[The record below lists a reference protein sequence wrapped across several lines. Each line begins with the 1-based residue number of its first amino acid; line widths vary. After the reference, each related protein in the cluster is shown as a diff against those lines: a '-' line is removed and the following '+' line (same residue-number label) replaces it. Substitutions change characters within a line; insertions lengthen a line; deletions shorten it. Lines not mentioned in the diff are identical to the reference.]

1 MSSGPDYNALRAL
14 ALDSGADE
22 EAVTVNTRALIDKI
36 LARYSG
42 EWTTLREM
50 IQNAADASAS
60 RVTIRYE
67 TRPSPTVAAP
77 RSTDPSAILKH
88 VLLHHSLQR
97 LVVSNDGHPFQPSDW
112 SRLKRIAE
120 GNPDETKIGTYG
132 VGVYSVFADCEEPL
146 IRSGD
151 TALAFYWKGNS
162 LFTKHVEIPSSQSQR
177 LGQQSDT
184 TFILDY
190 RNTTTPLPG
199 LVSLSRFL
207 ATSLTFVNLQTV
219 DLWLDDWNLLTLTKK
234 VAPGVTISIPKNIE
248 TKTAEGIMKVAAV
261 QREMSQIDARWLK
274 IVGWVPPQPTASW
287 TSPSTGSSDS
297 IRGFFSRLAGGP
309 SDAKGTRNHSSRNTK
324 AEEPQSEELT
334 KPERATI
341 FLRMTTAEV
350 RATVSGSF
358 AGELERA
365 TKKPPPKQT
374 KVSVLTSLH
383 EDPSPEPREASV
395 DVFKTV
401 LPKTSGKVFI
411 GFPTAQT
418 TGLLAHVSAPSV
430 IPTVERESIDLNARH
445 VRTWNMELLRATGI
459 LLRIAWACDMD
470 SIKSKLSRLQS
481 QNKSI
486 GVAVATLLPE
496 AIHIFR
502 QFTFR
507 ESTPS
512 SRIGE
517 LLEESF
523 WMSDKLASI
532 ELFSS
537 LGVYPN
543 EKVRLP
549 TSEVSDFVHELPIIP
564 RQIVEGA
571 GEFVQKLKT
580 YGLVTD
586 ITVADVRDQLGKK
599 TLDENQLQGFL
610 VWCAQ
615 KKLQNTMS
623 PDLLRSLTDI
633 AIAWVGEKVVK
644 IKDLKYFV
652 NGSPVPGDLPH
663 SPETASFNVTKSL
676 SKEQLAALGWE
687 ELQIVPWLKY
697 LVEQS
702 GAEGAL
708 PAANDLTQSLVFS
721 AQVLPVISKHWEGL
735 SPSSKSTVLCLLMD
749 RTVIP
754 TRLGMR
760 KPAESYFPSVKLFS
774 DLAVIKGVTNVK
786 DKFLTALG
794 VRKTVALEI
803 IFDRLLSWD
812 EKSDGK
818 AAAQPG
824 KWNHVDLIRYLASIA
839 DDIPAAD
846 LVRLRLAAI
855 CTAEDAQ
862 HQTKPTTTRY
872 RPGQLYEPRDD
883 VRKLGFTLLHWPGVY
898 KPGSAEGRFLT
909 TLGLLAYP
917 SSSDLIASMA
927 KAPSTGEIELHHRL
941 LTFFIANFDKHRYG
955 ALTHPTEISARYL
968 PLEGRDFKELAAP
981 VDCFV
986 NEKSAVLGF
995 PVLRKDLHPHASK
1008 FGVLANPS
1016 VAECISRLIKMPP
1029 RTQREASSKFG
1040 YLSTRIGDF
1049 SQTLYRTLG
1058 ESSIVP
1064 VVARAAANASSG
1076 TRQTRLQ
1083 RPSLCFIGDGSTF
1096 GDIFDFVDF
1105 GADANAFLFACG
1117 SKHAPSEMEV
1127 AALIAREPARVLGT
1141 LQSVEKYLRLLR
1153 SLANSFASL
1162 KKDRSLF
1169 QSLSKAPCLLASKDA
1184 PPELGPAGS
1193 ERPGGVDDDLNEI
1206 DEDQGVV
1213 RDFLLATAGQVV
1225 IMDDFI
1231 SYSLFKDKLLLAPQ
1245 EEAIEDFYIALGSP
1259 LLSSLVVEEPR
1270 IGKIVTENAAAKKL
1284 QKIVYERSRLFLYD
1298 YPRDM
1303 IRHDSRWLEQNLQV
1317 QTVKSI
1323 SLRRSLR
1330 NTDWSHSEARTAA
1343 ITSSQKRWTLWIT
1356 EDACDLFQVSQALV
1370 NLLLIRP
1377 KPHSTMTLEV
1387 LLESNLMKL
1396 RSRGYNVDRILRA
1409 RAAEARIAEEQ
1420 RRKNLE
1426 EEQESLQKGGDE
1438 KEELAVKG
1446 QEVAAKVGPSHQRQ
1460 PSADNLVPA
1469 PLNVSPTA
1477 KERAPDSSQ
1486 SRRAKGLF
1494 HSFSRR
1500 LGLGDNNSSNNSN
1513 NNAASPT
1520 TQGNGN
1526 SVPDPQA
1533 LATALSSAIQASR
1546 PHNSATIFSL
1556 SDTSQV
1562 QDTSTYCD
1570 SRPGHDISFMGAT
1583 SQGIRIFLANGLPT
1597 RGTFLISH
1605 FDGLNL
1611 FGGLLREVG
1620 DIFGLAHGNL
1630 HIFYEEHGR
1639 SVAFNRQGSMFFNYD
1654 VFSKKHLDRG
1664 QKWLLTSEPRVG
1676 EPRQQL
1682 SEHSSR
1688 GSALVYWF
1696 VVMCHELA
1704 HNIVLEHSSRHS
1716 YWTET
1721 FVTQYFSRAVAATS
1735 SNNPQQQPQKQLQQ
1749 PNQQQ
1754 QDRPTDDTPPPY
1766 STG

>member
-1 MSSGPDYNALRAL
+1 MSM
-14 ALDSGADE
+14 
-22 EAVTVNTRALIDKI
+22 TVLMST
-36 LARYSG
+36 AR
-42 EWTTLREM
+42 TTLREM

-67 TRPSPTVAAP
+67 TRPSPSVVAP

-146 IRSGD
+146 VRSGD

-162 LFTKHVEIPSSQSQR
+162 LFTKRVEIPMSQSQK

-190 RNTTTPLPG
+190 RNTTAPLPG
-199 LVSLSRFL
+199 LVSLSQFL

-234 VAPGVTISIPKNIE
+234 AAPGVTIPIPNNIE
-248 TKTAEGIMKVAAV
+248 TKTTEGIMKVAAV
-261 QREMSQIDARWLK
+261 QRETSQIDARWLK
-274 IVGWVPPQPTASW
+274 IVGWVPPQPTTSW
-287 TSPSTGSSDS
+287 TPPSTASSDS
-297 IRGFFSRLAGGP
+297 IRGFFSRLAGG
-309 SDAKGTRNHSSRNTK
+309 SSAAKGTTNNSSRNTNV
-324 AEEPQSEELT
+324 EEPKLEELT
-334 KPERATI
+334 ESERATI
-341 FLRMTTAEV
+341 FLHMTTAEI

-383 EDPSPEPREASV
+383 EDPSSEPKEASV

-401 LPKTSGKVFI
+401 LPRTSGKVFI

-445 VRTWNMELLRATGI
+445 VRTWNMEILRATGI
-459 LLRIAWACDMD
+459 LLRIAWACEMD
-470 SIKSKLSRLQS
+470 GIKSKLSRLQS
-481 QNKSI
+481 QNKPI

-512 SRIGE
+512 ARIGE

-523 WMSDKLASI
+523 WMSNRLASI
-532 ELFSS
+532 ELFCS
-537 LGVYPN
+537 LGVCPN
-543 EKVRLP
+543 DKVRLP
-549 TSEVSDFVHELPIIP
+549 TPEVSDFVHDLPILP
-564 RQIVEGA
+564 RQILEQA
-571 GEFVQKLKT
+571 GDFVRKLKT

-586 ITVADVRDQLGKK
+586 ITVADVRQQLGQK
-599 TLDENQLQGFL
+599 TLDENQLRGFL
-610 VWCAQ
+610 AWCAQ
-615 KKLQNTMS
+615 RKLQKATS
-623 PDLLRSLTDI
+623 PDLLQSLMDV
-633 AIAWVGEKVVK
+633 AVASVGEKVIM

-652 NGSPVPGDLPH
+652 NGSTVPVDLPH
-663 SPETASFNVTKSL
+663 PPETASFSITETL
-676 SKEQLAALGWE
+676 SKAQLAALGWE

-697 LVEQS
+697 LVEES
-702 GAEGAL
+702 GAQGAL
-708 PAANDLTQSLVFS
+708 PAAKDLTVSPAFS

-735 SPSSKSTVLCLLMD
+735 STSAKSMVLCLLKD
-749 RTVIP
+749 RTVMP

-818 AAAQPG
+818 AAARPG
-824 KWNHVDLIRYLASIA
+824 RWNHVDLIRYLASIA

-846 LVRLRLAAI
+846 LVRLKSAAI

-862 HQTKPTTTRY
+862 DKTKPRTSRH

-883 VRKLGFTLLHWPGVY
+883 VRKLGFALLYWPGVY
-898 KPGSAEGRFLT
+898 NSGSAEGRFLT
-909 TLGLLAYP
+909 RLGLLAYP
-917 SSSDLIASMA
+917 SSFDLITSMA
-927 KAPSTGEIELHHRL
+927 KAPSTGDIELHHRL
-941 LTFFIANFDKHRYG
+941 LSFFITNFDKHLYRVPG
-955 ALTHPTEISARYL
+955 NPTQFSARYL
-968 PLEGRDFKELAAP
+968 PLEDRDAKELAAP

-986 NEKSAVLGF
+986 NEKCAVLGF
-995 PVLRKDLHPHASK
+995 PVLRRDLHPHASK
-1008 FGVLANPS
+1008 LGVLANPPVS
-1016 VAECISRLIKMPP
+1016 ECISRLIKMPP
-1029 RTQREASSKFG
+1029 RTQREASNKFG
-1040 YLSTRIGDF
+1040 YLSTRIADF

-1064 VVARAAANASSG
+1064 VAARAGADAPSG

-1083 RPSLCFIGDGSTF
+1083 PPSLCFIGDGSTF

-1117 SKHAPSEMEV
+1117 SKHVPSEMEV

-1153 SLANSFASL
+1153 SLANNLPTL
-1162 KKDRSLF
+1162 KKDKSLF
-1169 QSLSKAPCLLASKDA
+1169 MSLRKAPCLLASKDA
-1184 PPELGPAGS
+1184 PPELGPGGD
-1193 ERPGGVDDDLNEI
+1193 EKPEGVDDDLNVV
-1206 DEDQGVV
+1206 DEYRGVA
-1213 RDFLLATAGQVV
+1213 RDFLLAAAGQVV

-1245 EEAIEDFYIALGSP
+1245 EEAIEDFYISLGSP
-1259 LLSSLVVEEPR
+1259 LLSSLVLEEPR
-1270 IGKIVTENAAAKKL
+1270 IGKVVTDNAAAAKL

-1303 IRHDSRWLEQNLQV
+1303 VKYDSRWLEQNLQV

-1330 NTDWSHSEARTAA
+1330 NTDWSHSESRTAA
-1343 ITSSQKRWTLWIT
+1343 ITCSQKRWTLWIT
-1356 EDACDLFQVSQALV
+1356 ADTYDLFQVSQALV

-1387 LLESNLMKL
+1387 LLGSNLMKL

-1409 RAAEARIAEEQ
+1409 RAAEARIADEQ

-1438 KEELAVKG
+1438 VKGLVVKG
-1446 QEVAAKVGPSHQRQ
+1446 QEAVANAAPSHQRQ
-1460 PSADNLVPA
+1460 PSADNSVPGA
-1469 PLNVSPTA
+1469 FNVSPTA
-1477 KERAPDSSQ
+1477 KERAPESNQ
-1486 SRRAKGLF
+1486 SRRSKGLF

-1500 LGLGDNNSSNNSN
+1500 LGLGDNNSNNNSN
-1513 NNAASPT
+1513 NNATSPT
-1520 TQGNGN
+1520 TQGNAN

-1533 LATALSSAIQASR
+1533 LATALSGAIQASR
-1546 PHNSATIFSL
+1546 PHNSTAVFSL
-1556 SDTSQV
+1556 SNTSQV
-1562 QDTSTYCD
+1562 RDTSTYCD
-1570 SRPGHDISFMGAT
+1570 ARPGHDISWAGAT
-1583 SQGIRIFLANGLPT
+1583 TQGIRIFLANSLPT
-1597 RGTFLISH
+1597 RGTFLASYI
-1605 FDGLNL
+1605 DGLNL

-1620 DIFGLAHGNL
+1620 DVFRLSHGTL
-1630 HIFYEEHGR
+1630 HIFYEEHGS

-1654 VFSKKHLDRG
+1654 VFSKKHLNDG
-1664 QKWLLTSEPRVG
+1664 QRRLLTSEPRVG
-1676 EPRQQL
+1676 ELQQQQL
-1682 SEHSSR
+1682 SEQNGR
-1688 GSALVYWF
+1688 GDALVYWF

-1704 HNIVLEHSSRHS
+1704 HNIELEHSSRHS
-1716 YWTET
+1716 YWT
-1721 FVTQYFSRAVAATS
+1721 
-1735 SNNPQQQPQKQLQQ
+1735 
-1749 PNQQQ
+1749 
-1754 QDRPTDDTPPPY
+1754 
-1766 STG
+1766 